1 MPISLSSIST
11 PQILGTI
18 TPERAAAGGAGG
30 AFKQVL
36 ASAIEQ
42 VEGSRAAA
50 DAQIRAFLSGENTE
64 LHTTILAEQTAELQ
78 FEMFLQARNKV
89 VSAYEEI
96 MKMQL

>member
-18 TPERAAAGGAGG
+18 TPERASAGAGG